1 VALGHQFSFQRSFHF
16 VEIGLYWEKETYLN
30 PQVFDAFALGDP
42 FETDFLSPTPCSF
55 SPARPDGGGFIP
67 VDLGARCLA
76 KGFQH
81 SMGLVQ
87 VCLFTFEIQSY
98 IVSKRLVPDSAPS
111 WQSQTFDGVPGVFQH
126 VPQNVDSY
134 DEEVG
139 R

>member
-1 VALGHQFSFQRSFHF
+1 M
-16 VEIGLYWEKETYLN
+16 
-30 PQVFDAFALGDP
+30 
-42 FETDFLSPTPCSF
+42 LSL
-55 SPARPDGGGFIP
+55 SPARPDGGRFIP
-67 VDLGARCLA
+67 VDLNARCLA
-76 KGFQH
+76 KGFQQ

-87 VCLFTFEIQSY
+87 VYLFTFEIHSC
-98 IVSKRLVPDSAPS
+98 IVGKSLVPDSTPS